1 MDNREPKDN
10 AGLADRKG
18 EATEKETL
26 DDLEDS
32 FGSSEDEN
40 GSDDLPSPDG
50 ALDEEDELDQADPM

>member
-1 MDNREPKDN
+1 MNIEKKRDAE
-10 AGLADRKG
+10 LAERNG

-40 GSDDLPSPDG
+40 GGEDLRSPDG
-50 ALDEEDELDQADPM
+50 ALDEEDELEKADPM